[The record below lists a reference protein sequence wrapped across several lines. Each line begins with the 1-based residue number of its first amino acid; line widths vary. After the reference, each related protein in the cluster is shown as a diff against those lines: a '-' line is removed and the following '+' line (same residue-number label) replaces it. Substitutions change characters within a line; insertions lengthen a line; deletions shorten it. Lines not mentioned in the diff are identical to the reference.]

1 MGYIGGV
8 AGATT
13 AAAAAA
19 AKRRQEIEEEEFMT
33 TYTAEDLREDW
44 EFKIVRANF
53 EAFRNPATLQ
63 HVIEEEARAGWM
75 LVEKFDNG
83 RVRFK
88 RPASARANDH
98 ILSPDID
105 PYRTH
110 IGGTNAALVGAIIGL
125 VLVLTLGLVLFT
137 IVMAT

>member
-8 AGATT
+8 AGAT
-13 AAAAAA
+13 AAAAAGV
-19 AKRRQEIEEEEFMT
+19 AKRRQEMEEESMT

-63 HVIEEEARAGWM
+63 RVIEEEARAGWT
-75 LVEKFDNG
+75 LVEKFDNS

-88 RPASARANDH
+88 RPTSARANDH
-98 ILSPDID
+98 ILAPDID

-110 IGGTNAALVGAIIGL
+110 IGGTNAALVGVIIGV
-125 VLVLTLGLVLFT
+125 VLLLTLGLVLFT